1 MIKIRQLDNKRVIC
15 YNITVKKSMNGGLQ
29 VELLKTILSIII
41 SLSTVLTIFTGIV
54 NKLFNNKLKPIED
67 KIERNRLDSIRQN
80 MRLARHH
87 VVTFAGELHRG
98 RVATLEETE
107 AIFEFI
113 DTYENAIEELGI
125 QNSFFVAEEEFIK
138 EYYQSLKQ
146 QKKN

>member
-1 MIKIRQLDNKRVIC
+1 ME
-15 YNITVKKSMNGGLQ
+15 NIQ
-29 VELLKTILSIII
+29 ALLGIII
-41 SLSTVLTIFTGIV
+41 STSTVLGIFTGIINTIF
-54 NKLFNNKLKPIED
+54 NKKLKPIEE
-67 KIERNRLDSIRQN
+67 KIEKNRRDNIKQN

-98 RVATLEETE
+98 RIATLEETE

-113 DTYENAIEELGI
+113 DTYESAIEELGI

-138 EYYQSLKQ
+138 EYYQTLK

>member
-1 MIKIRQLDNKRVIC
+1 M
-15 YNITVKKSMNGGLQ
+15 
-29 VELLKTILSIII
+29 ELVKTILSIII
-41 SLSTVLTIFTGIV
+41 SVSSVLGIFTGII
-54 NKLFNNKLKPIED
+54 NKLFNKKLKPIED
-67 KIERNRLDSIRQN
+67 KIEINRKDNIRQN

-98 RVATLEETE
+98 RMATLEETE

-125 QNSFFVAEEEFIK
+125 QNSFFIAEEEFIK

-146 QKKN
+146 KKN

>member
-1 MIKIRQLDNKRVIC
+1 MD
-15 YNITVKKSMNGGLQ
+15 TF
-29 VELLKTILSIII
+29 KTILSIII
-41 SLSTVLTIFTGIV
+41 SVSSVLGVFTGII
-54 NKLFNNKLKPIED
+54 NKLFNNKLKPLED
-67 KIERNRLDSIRQN
+67 KIEANRLDAIKQN

-113 DTYENAIEELGI
+113 DTYDSAIEELGI

-138 EYYQSLKQ
+138 EYYQALK

>member
-1 MIKIRQLDNKRVIC
+1 M
-15 YNITVKKSMNGGLQ
+15 
-29 VELLKTILSIII
+29 ELVKTILSIVI
-41 SLSTVLTIFTGIV
+41 SLSTVLTIFTGII
-54 NKLFNNKLKPIED
+54 NTLFNNKLKPIDE
-67 KIERNRLDSIRQN
+67 KIEKNRVESIKQN

-87 VVTFAGELHRG
+87 VTSFAGELHRG
-98 RVATLEETE
+98 VEHTLEETE

-113 DTYENAIEELGI
+113 DTYESAIEELGI